1 MACNDIGKNI
11 SKIRKALG
19 ITQSELG
26 QAVGVSTQA
35 VSRWECGG
43 MPDTELLP
51 VIADKLDVSIDSL
64 FGRKNSSEI
73 NIQTLLYN
81 EIKDTPDKNKM
92 EVICKYIWL
101 MQQAAS
107 TKLLSEVKPLEDML
121 SAIESFDRDVNSDE
135 NLPWQIIISNDY
147 GNMIYGLTNDMKFAL
162 VLPEYEKGYASML
175 KNPDEY
181 VRLFKLLSKPNYL
194 DMLISIYMSTPSEN
208 FTVNLASSKLNI
220 SVEDAKKILNDLYEH
235 CMINHITVV
244 DKDNI
249 LDVYSMEPS
258 IKLEIFLFFCNTVM
272 KSVKEIP
279 SQVTSR
285 KNLFLKVCQVL
296 VAYHLDGLQ

>member
-1 MACNDIGKNI
+1 MVCNDIGKNI
-11 SKIRKALG
+11 SKIRRALG

-51 VIADKLDVSIDSL
+51 AIADKLDVSIDSL

-73 NIQTLLYN
+73 NIETLLYN

-107 TKLLSEVKPLEDML
+107 TKLLCQVKPLE
-121 SAIESFDRDVNSDE
+121 
-135 NLPWQIIISNDY
+135 
-147 GNMIYGLTNDMKFAL
+147 
-162 VLPEYEKGYASML
+162 
-175 KNPDEY
+175 
-181 VRLFKLLSKPNYL
+181 
-194 DMLISIYMSTPSEN
+194 DMLISIYMSAPSEN
-208 FTVNLASSKLNI
+208 FTVNLASSRLNI
-220 SVEDAKKILNDLYEH
+220 SIEDAKIILDDLYEH

-249 LDVYSMEPS
+249 LDVYSMETS
-258 IKLEIFLFFCNTVM
+258 IKLEIFLFFCNAVM

-279 SQVTSR
+279 LQLTSR
-285 KNLFLKVCQVL
+285 KKSVFKSMPGTNSISPRWITRDKCNEEDVKYGFIINK
-296 VAYHLDGLQ
+296 DE